1 MPIGARMTD
10 DSKLLDIQQA
20 AALLQVSAASLR
32 RWTNAGRL
40 ASFRVGGRRERRF
53 RRADLLA
60 FLESRPAAAHDA
72 SPAAPSG
79 HLCGFYLSDAARTH
93 VAARF
98 LADALRTGGVSV
110 LAAES
115 GVGDRILA
123 QLERQWPSV
132 RRDIQSGRLVVSRY
146 AATVAAQMESWHQRF
161 AGTRGTTT
169 GPLHVVG
176 DVSGGR
182 LARRGGFADVLEYE
196 REYDRA
202 VARRFAVDT
211 LCLYDARTLSGVETA
226 ELLGLHGDGFRHP
239 VEHLVG

>member
-1 MPIGARMTD
+1 MTANPE
-10 DSKLLDIQQA
+10 LLDIRQA

-32 RWTNAGRL
+32 RWTNAGLL

-60 FLESRPAAAHDA
+60 FLESRPAATPAVSA
-72 SPAAPSG
+72 AAPHG
-79 HLCGFYLSDAARTH
+79 HLCGLYLSDAARTRA
-93 VAARF
+93 AARF
-98 LADALRTGGVSV
+98 LADALRAGGVSV

-132 RRDIQSGRLVVSRY
+132 QRDIKSGRLVVSRY

-161 AGTRGTTT
+161 VGTRGTAT

-182 LARRGGFADVLEYE
+182 LARQNDFVAVLEYE

-211 LCLYDARTLSGVETA
+211 LCLDDARSLSGVETA
-226 ELLGLHGDGFRHP
+226 QLLGLHPDVLHHP